1 MPFREAYVQVGK
13 MIEAGEFNGS
23 SREINHTH
31 LGSIGN
37 LGLTEIQAQ
46 KDSVW
51 NRFGFE
57 KVEDAIGDLLS

>member
-1 MPFREAYVQVGK
+1 

-23 SREINHTH
+23 SREINHSH

-37 LGLTEIQAQ
+37 LGLNEIQAQ

-51 NRFGFE
+51 SRFGFE
-57 KVEDAIGDLLS
+57 KVEDAIEDLLS